1 MTLTV
6 KVGEAKTHLSELLA
20 KVEAG
25 EDVIIARGNEPVA
38 RLVKATDMRERR
50 LLLGALK
57 AERSQRQI
65 VAAEEINTWKNE
77 GRR

>member
-38 RLVKATDMRERR
+38 RLVKATDMRERS
-50 LLLGALK
+50 LLLSALK

-65 VAAEEINTWKNE
+65 VAAEEIHTWKNE